1 MSATLTKHL
10 NGLHIRI
17 GLLAAGLVLLGI
29 ASLSV
34 LAYEFQRT
42 TIVTWAQRLNYSL
55 AQYIVEHLGR
65 PLIQNSGAVDH
76 ALMKD
81 LAMDTMTVNPSV
93 ELYLLNTEG
102 KVISHALEGNAV
114 QRLVIDL
121 VPIRAFLEK
130 GARPFAEPILGDD
143 PRFTNAKS
151 SFSAAP
157 VVAPNGIVSGY
168 LYVILYGEQSRQ
180 AALQL
185 ERDTRF
191 VVWFSLIALALT
203 VGILATWLAY
213 NFLTR
218 PLRKLTQKI
227 VEHSKQGATF
237 IVPQGGELA
246 VLNAEFVQL
255 QQRIAEQFQQLKQSD
270 IQRREL
276 IANISH
282 DMRTPLSGIQG
293 YIELASHE
301 SKLPLAG
308 QQALKTAL
316 KHCTVMNK
324 RIDDLLTI
332 ARLDGT
338 DLVINTERF
347 SLRELLFDIV
357 AGYQA
362 RANDAGLKLTV
373 EVKQNES
380 EHFECVGDIGLY
392 ERLFQNL
399 LDNALCFT
407 DRGGRI
413 WIEMDRQDT
422 VVVVRV
428 CDTGCGMTAD
438 QTRQVFTRHWSGRA
452 STGLGLAIV
461 QRIAQL
467 HNITLALKSQ
477 CSGPDKGSQF
487 ELKIPLS
494 VS

>member
-1 MSATLTKHL
+1 MPPILTRRL

-17 GLLAAGLVLLGI
+17 GLLAAGLVLLAI
-29 ASLSV
+29 AALSV

-65 PLIQNSGAVDH
+65 PLIRNSGSVDH

-102 KVISHALEGNAV
+102 KVVSHALEANAV
-114 QRLVIDL
+114 QRQAINL
-121 VPIRAFLEK
+121 VPIHTFLQK
-130 GARPFAEPILGDD
+130 GSKPFVEPILGDD
-143 PRFTNAKS
+143 PRFKSAKS
-151 SFSAAP
+151 SFSVAP
-157 VVAPNGIVSGY
+157 VLAPNGILSGY

-180 AALQL
+180 TALQL
-185 ERDTRF
+185 ERDTRP
-191 VVWFSLIALALT
+191 VVWLSFIALALT
-203 VGILATWLAY
+203 VGFLATWLAY

-218 PLRKLTQKI
+218 PLRKLTLKI
-227 VEHSKQGATF
+227 VEHSKKDSTLV
-237 IVPQGGELA
+237 VPQGGELA

-255 QQRIAEQFQQLKQSD
+255 QQRIAEQFQQLKQHD
-270 IQRREL
+270 VQRREL

-293 YIELASHE
+293 YIEIASQE
-301 SKLPLAG
+301 SALPLAG
-308 QQALKTAL
+308 QQALKVAL

-338 DLVINTERF
+338 DLVINSEKF
-347 SLRELLFDIV
+347 SLRELLFDII
-357 AGYQA
+357 AGYQM
-362 RANDAGLKLTV
+362 RANAAGLNLTV
-373 EVKQNES
+373 KANANEG
-380 EHFECVGDIGLY
+380 ELFECFGDISLY

-399 LDNALCFT
+399 LDNAIAFT

-413 WIEMDRQDT
+413 WIEMDRHANAY
-422 VVVVRV
+422 VVRV
-428 CDTGCGMTAD
+428 CDTGSGLSVE
-438 QTRQVFTRHWSGRA
+438 QIKQVFTRHWSGRS

-467 HNITLALKSQ
+467 HNIQLLLKSQ
-477 CSGPDKGSQF
+477 CSGSEKGSQF
-487 ELKIPLS
+487 ELTIPFS
-494 VS
+494 IS